1 MLIIDKPRGHHISS
15 LFQSIQI
22 PDHKLIIMALHKW
35 QLYNLFYFIIIKSI
49 MTSSWLNL
57 ASNSKPW
64 TSPLQLF
71 QRCILLNIAS
81 ILVLATNKV
90 VKKLTQLFFCPFYFK
105 DKNQLPIGDPEKL
118 KDEKKINKR
127 KK

>member
-1 MLIIDKPRGHHISS
+1 ML
-15 LFQSIQI
+15 
-22 PDHKLIIMALHKW
+22 LIFT
-35 QLYNLFYFIIIKSI
+35 NLFYFINIKSI

-57 ASNSKPW
+57 DSNSKPW

-71 QRCILLNIAS
+71 QRSILLNIAS

-90 VKKLTQLFFCPFYFK
+90 VKKLTQLFFSPFYFK

-118 KDEKKINKR
+118 KYEKKNKQ
-127 KK
+127 KKEIKWTTSKEVSPEIKWKLKNRVK